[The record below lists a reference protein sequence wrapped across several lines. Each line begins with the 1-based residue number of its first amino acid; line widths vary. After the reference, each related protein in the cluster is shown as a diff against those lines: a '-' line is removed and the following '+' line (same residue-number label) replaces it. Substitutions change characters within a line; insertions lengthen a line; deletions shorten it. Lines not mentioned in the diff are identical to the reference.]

1 MSLNAVTIWSARTA
15 STASRGSVVNSWASM
30 ADRALAR
37 SGTSTSARNPS
48 LPRFTPRTG
57 ALSRSASLIARS
69 IVPSPPRLATRSAR
83 RRNSSLVTGSAVHR
97 SLLSSLSMPMT
108 WIPRR
113 SAQSRIAPTAPPQS
127 RSGCSTS
134 PTTCIS
140 ARTRGSD
147 RGPDDDGIQVMPLR
161 RGEPRLSQQPGG
173 APLRAR
179 LAPAAA
185 QERGHQPGRAL
196 VDQDQVP
203 SRHQNPRALGETGP
217 LIRPVV
223 ERGGADDEI
232 EHVLRVGKF
241 LGCPGGEA
249 QPAVGGHRPGNF
261 DHRGRRVD
269 TGQFHGLRG
278 PAGQLAQQVAGS
290 ASHVKHAGRPGKAR
304 QGEVGG
310 PVRDVVMQPAEPAG
324 FVTGGALVEGG
335 DVTTVNHRP
344 MVSWP
349 ARSGQISGSKAQV
362 GTMSGTSRVRRLWT
376 GCETEPA

>member
-1 MSLNAVTIWSARTA
+1 MAAVLWPGNRTNTMSLNAVTIWSARTA

-37 SGTSTSARNPS
+37 SGTSTSARKPS

-69 IVPSPPRLATRSAR
+69 IVPSPPRLTTRSAR

-140 ARTRGSD
+140 AETRRGD
-147 RGPDDDGIQVMPLR
+147 RGPDDHGIQVMPLR
-161 RGEPRLSQQPGG
+161 RGEPRLGQQPGG
-173 APLRAR
+173 SPLRAR
-179 LAPAAA
+179 LAPAPA
-185 QERGHQPGRAL
+185 QERGRQPGREL

-203 SRHQNPRALGETGP
+203 AWHQHPGALGEAGP

-223 ERGGADDEI
+223 ERGGADDEV
-232 EHVLRVGKF
+232 EHVLRVGKL
-241 LGCPGGEA
+241 LGRPGGEA
-249 QPAVGGHRPGNF
+249 HPAVGGHRAGRF
-261 DHRGRRVD
+261 DHRGRRID
-269 TGQFHGLRG
+269 TGQVQRLRG
-278 PAGQLAQQVAGS
+278 PAGQPAEQVAG
-290 ASHVKHAGRPGKAR
+290 AAAHVKDAGRPRRAR

-310 PVRDVVMQPAEPAG
+310 PVRDVVVQTTAPAG
-324 FVTGGALVEGG
+324 LVTGGALVEGG

-344 MVSWP
+344 MVSRFHWP
-349 ARSGQISGSKAQV
+349 DGLLVS
-362 GTMSGTSRVRRLWT
+362 
-376 GCETEPA
+376 